1 MKEGK
6 DTQLRV
12 LFLSSWYPSLEHTTL
27 GNFVQRHAKA
37 VAKKHKVSVIYA
49 SPYRKRG
56 LPADQIIENGELTEY
71 LAYFSPGLNTIHKRK
86 TAFLRAFDAYMKQ
99 EGVLP
104 DVVHLN
110 VLYPAGNQARW
121 LEKQFGIPFIV
132 TEHWTGYHPEHK
144 TKVRWDQRR
153 SMLRTAQAAKIIAPV
168 SAQLKASMENWG
180 IRARYEVVPNVV
192 DTRLF
197 LPPKSVTENT
207 KQKEI
212 LHVSSLVDDH
222 KNISGM
228 LQAVLPVLQKNEE
241 VHFRIIGDGD
251 IAPYQKLASSI
262 GIPDA
267 QFSIEGEKSIEEI
280 AQAMQRADLFV
291 MFSRYENL
299 PCVILE
305 AFACGVPVVSTDVG
319 GIREHLLPE
328 RGILI
333 ENENQEALTQAIEE
347 ALKSPWNRSEIR
359 NYAVQHFSEEAI
371 AESFTQLYLSAI
383 NDAQDLK
390 KHDS

>member
-1 MKEGK
+1 
-6 DTQLRV
+6 
-12 LFLSSWYPSLEHTTL
+12 LSSWYPSLEHATL
-27 GNFVQRHAKA
+27 GNFVQRHAQA
-37 VAKKHKVSVIYA
+37 VAKKHRVSVVYS

-56 LPADQIIENGELTEY
+56 LPADQMIENGPLTEY
-71 LAYFSPGLNTIHKRK
+71 IAYFSPGLNTIHKRK
-86 TAFLRAFDAYMKQ
+86 NAFMRAFDAYMKQ
-99 EGVLP
+99 EGRLP

-121 LEKQFGIPFIV
+121 LEKQFGVPFIV

-153 SMLRTAQAAKIIAPV
+153 SMLKTAQAAKIIAPV
-168 SAQLKASMENWG
+168 SAQLKTSMEKWG
-180 IRARYEVVPNVV
+180 LHARYEVVPNVV
-192 DTRLF
+192 DTDLF
-197 LPPKSVTENT
+197 LPPTRNTEDS

-228 LQAVLPVLQKNEE
+228 LHAVLPVLQSNEQI
-241 VHFRIIGDGD
+241 HFRIIGDGD
-251 IAPYQKLASSI
+251 IEPYQKLAKAI
-262 GIPDA
+262 GIPEA
-267 QFSIEGEKSIEEI
+267 QFSIEGEKSIGEI
-280 AQAMQRADLFV
+280 AQAMQKAELFV

-319 GIREHLLPE
+319 GIREHLHPE

-333 ENENQEALTQAIEE
+333 QNENQKELTQAIER
-347 ALKSPWNRSEIR
+347 ALNTHWNRAEIR
-359 NYAVQHFSEEAI
+359 EYAVRHFSEEAI
-371 AESFTQLYLSAI
+371 AESFTQLYRSAI
-383 NDAQDLK
+383 DDALDHR
-390 KHDS
+390 KHD